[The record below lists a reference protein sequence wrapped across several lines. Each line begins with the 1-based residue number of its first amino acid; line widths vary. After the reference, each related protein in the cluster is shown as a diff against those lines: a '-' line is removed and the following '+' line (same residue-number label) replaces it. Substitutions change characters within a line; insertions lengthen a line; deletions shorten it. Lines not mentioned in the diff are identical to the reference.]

1 MLMVVG
7 KIQFMKLIRDRAQQ
21 QGDDFELQV
30 FMDEFFESGLLPIA
44 LIRWEMTGYTDE
56 VSRLW

>member
-1 MLMVVG
+1 MTG
-7 KIQFMKLIRDRAQQ
+7 ES
-21 QGDDFELQV
+21 GDDFELQV
-30 FMDEFFESGLLPIA
+30 FMDKFFESGRLPIA